1 MCAGGQQLG
10 GEAVCN
16 IASVLDTMGASH
28 RTQEDVDLSDP
39 SLEMPDRMLSEVK
52 FPILGQRE
60 SVLDDDRLT
69 LEDLVFSIS
78 EDSGSS

>member
-1 MCAGGQQLG
+1 
-10 GEAVCN
+10 
-16 IASVLDTMGASH
+16 MGASH